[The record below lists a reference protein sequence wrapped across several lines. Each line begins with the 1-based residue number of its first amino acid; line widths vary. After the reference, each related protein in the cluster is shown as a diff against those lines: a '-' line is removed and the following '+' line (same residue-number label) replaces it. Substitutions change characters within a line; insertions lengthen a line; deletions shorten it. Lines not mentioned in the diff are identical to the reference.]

1 MKPTRKPRSISF
13 RIVRGVVLAFI
24 LLFGFLFIDH
34 LPSFWNDISPPS
46 DLGTIAEFRAW
57 KKEGIS
63 GEGIYEAG
71 GERYTVIM
79 GESSAF
85 LASGPAAYVFD
96 AGGTFVD
103 WTRDMGDVYTEKNGF
118 DLTSGNVK
126 LQNTKKP

>member
-1 MKPTRKPRSISF
+1 M
-13 RIVRGVVLAFI
+13 
-24 LLFGFLFIDH
+24 
-34 LPSFWNDISPPS
+34 
-46 DLGTIAEFRAW
+46 GTIAEFRAW